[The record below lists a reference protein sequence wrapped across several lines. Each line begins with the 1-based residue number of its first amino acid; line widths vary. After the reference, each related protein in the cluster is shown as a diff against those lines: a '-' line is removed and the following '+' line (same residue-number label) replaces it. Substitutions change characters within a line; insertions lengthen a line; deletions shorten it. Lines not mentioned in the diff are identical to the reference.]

1 MRGFSFGPL
10 LDFRAMTSPPGQV
23 QPASPIP
30 VVPLLLAAALCALLL
45 LFRDSLG
52 LMVGSWWSWKGSH
65 GLLIPVVVAGLFCLQ
80 SLEPASS
87 GFKAPPN
94 AGAWAGLLLVLA
106 GAGLL
111 VFGELAALYT
121 LSQLGFVVAL
131 WGLLLSAAGLHGLRL
146 LCLPVLYLLLMV
158 PWPQF
163 LANNL
168 NASLQ
173 LMAVL
178 PGALLIRAAG
188 FAVLLEGNVLD
199 VGTYR
204 LPVVEACSSVLMVL
218 PLVSVALPAAV
229 LYRGRWWWRLLL
241 LSSALWIPLLAG
253 TLRVAATGLLARYR
267 SADVAEA
274 FLHAT
279 GGAPLYLAC
288 AGLLLLLIRWLGR
301 RTGRSMAAS
310 WGLSWLATGSPV
322 RFLWRLP
329 ASPPLWSAVLLIA
342 ALLLVSLLVSRPEL
356 QIPER
361 QRFAFFPR
369 QLGDWEARPAEVDPV
384 ALASLKL
391 ADHLSLAWQRPD
403 DPLPVSL
410 WVAWYDVQI
419 YGASVHSPMAC
430 LPGAGWRVEALGTHS
445 IQPHRPGAEP
455 LYVNRAI
462 IALGDQRQLVYYW
475 FAQRGREMTSE
486 YLLKWYI
493 FQDSLLMQRSDG
505 GLVRLTTPLPDL
517 AATAE
522 ADARLAALTQLLRP
536 VLEAYV
542 PGAGVPMRSQILN
555 KP

>member
-1 MRGFSFGPL
+1 M
-10 LDFRAMTSPPGQV
+10 
-23 QPASPIP
+23 
-30 VVPLLLAAALCALLL
+30 L

-52 LMVGSWWSWKGSH
+52 LMLDGWWSWKGSH
-65 GLLIPVVVAGLFCLQ
+65 GVLILLVVAGLFFLQ
-80 SLEPASS
+80 SPEPPLS
-87 GFKAPPN
+87 GFKPLPG
-94 AGAWAGLLLVLA
+94 AGAWAGLLLLLA

-121 LSQLGFVVAL
+121 LGQLGFVVAL
-131 WGLLLSAAGLHGLRL
+131 WGLLLSATGVRGLRL
-146 LCLPVLYLLLMV
+146 LCLPLLCLLLMV

-163 LANNL
+163 LANNF

-204 LPVVEACSSVLMVL
+204 IPVVAACSSVLMVL

-229 LYRGRWWWRLLL
+229 LYRSRWWWRFLLL
-241 LSSALWIPLLAG
+241 ASALWIPLLAG

-267 SADVAEA
+267 SADAAEA

-279 GGAPLYLAC
+279 GGAPLYLVC
-288 AGLLLLLIRWLGR
+288 AGLLLLLIWWLSR

-310 WGLSWLATGSPV
+310 WGLSWRASNSPAQW
-322 RFLWRLP
+322 LWRLP
-329 ASPPLWSAVLLIA
+329 ASTSLWSAVLLIV

-391 ADHLSLAWQRPD
+391 ADHLSLVWQRPAE
-403 DPLPVSL
+403 PLPVSL
-410 WVAWYDVQI
+410 WVAWYDRQV
-419 YGASVHSPMAC
+419 YGASVHSPLAC
-430 LPGAGWRVEALGTHS
+430 LPGAGWRVETLGTRS
-445 IQPHRPGAEP
+445 IPPQRPGADAQR
-455 LYVNRAI
+455 VNRAI
-462 IALGDQRQLVYYW
+462 IALGDERQLVYYW
-475 FAQRGREMTSE
+475 FAQRGRELTSE

-493 FQDSLLMQRSDG
+493 LQDSLLMQRSDG
-505 GLVRLTTPLPDL
+505 ALIRITTPLPDL
-517 AATAE
+517 ADTAA
-522 ADARLAALTQLLRP
+522 ADERLGALVQAITP
-536 VLEAYV
+536 VLGPYV
-542 PGAGVPMRSQILN
+542 PGAEANLRSPILN